1 LHWYYRVEHVNNRHC
16 WYLHAEGVH
25 VRSRVGLR
33 SRVAKDEAPAAEAT
47 GKSLRAGNFEAAAPE
62 WRANRSEKPV
72 LETAAQP
79 SLNFAARWVD
89 LPKMVDLNS
98 RNLALVSNGYAVER
112 GPANSEEF
120 PSTWSVV
127 AEEGAGARPT
137 SPNEPDFGAIS
148 LAGAAALA
156 LLLLSEGLIRVARAS
171 AWQIWRPLTI
181 AGSAKVSVSKLTVRT
196 STGRRATTREAHRS
210 ETGSGEL
217 RRVLHR
223 VDAGL
228 KPPRSFAPSGSFRK
242 HSDKSIRVRNN
253 PRANSG
259 PQRLTLRSF
268 GAPQWA
274 PL

>member
-1 LHWYYRVEHVNNRHC
+1 M
-16 WYLHAEGVH
+16 H
-25 VRSRVGLR
+25 VRSAADFR
-33 SRVAKDEAPAAEAT
+33 SRVAKDEAAGAEAT
-47 GKSLRAGNFEAAAPE
+47 GKSLRAGNSEAAAPE
-62 WRANRSEKPV
+62 GSANRSEKPAR
-72 LETAAQP
+72 ETAAQP
-79 SLNFAARWVD
+79 SLNFAARWVV
-89 LPKMVDLNS
+89 LPKTVDLNS
-98 RNLALVSNGYAVER
+98 RDRAVASNGYTVER
-112 GPANSEEF
+112 GPANTEEF
-120 PSTWSVV
+120 PSTWSVI

-156 LLLLSEGLIRVARAS
+156 LLLFSEGLIRVARAS
-171 AWQIWRPLTI
+171 AWQIWRPFII
-181 AGSAKVSVSKLTVRT
+181 AGSAKISVSKLAART
-196 STGRRATTREAHRS
+196 STHVGRRATTRETRRP
-210 ETGSGEL
+210 ETGWGEL

-228 KPPRSFAPSGSFRK
+228 KSPRSFAPSGSFRK